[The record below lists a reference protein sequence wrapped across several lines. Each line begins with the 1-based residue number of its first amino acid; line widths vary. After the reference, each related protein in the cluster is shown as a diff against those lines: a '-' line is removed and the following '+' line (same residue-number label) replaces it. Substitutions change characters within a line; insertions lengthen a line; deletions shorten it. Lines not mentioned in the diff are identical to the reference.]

1 VNELSP
7 TGLECIARIQE
18 ILVTARN
25 RALQSVNAAMVA
37 AYWEIG
43 REIVEEQ
50 QRGAARAKYG
60 DRLLRHL
67 SAQLTA
73 KVGKGFSVET
83 LRKIRQFYLAYRDR
97 PPEIQYTPWTESR
110 PSPSR
115 PLRTDLAWSH
125 YRQLMRVHPA
135 ARRDFY
141 EVECAKSRWSAR
153 ELDRQIASLLFERLA
168 RSRNKEGIL
177 ALAREGQEIQKPTDL
192 VKDPYILEFTGL
204 PEAAE
209 WQESDL
215 EQALMDRLQQFLL
228 ELGRDL
234 FFAARQ
240 RRITIDGDHFYVD
253 LVFYHRVLRCFLLID
268 LKVGRLTQQDIG
280 QMLLYTGYFE
290 QEEMREDEN
299 PPIGLI
305 LCTAKN
311 EAMIK
316 YTLSRDSTQL
326 FTSRYQLHL
335 PSEEELVAELRRE
348 MEQLKRQD
356 IGGQEE

>member
-1 VNELSP
+1 MDELSSS
-7 TGLECIARIQE
+7 GLECIARIQK
-18 ILVTARN
+18 ILVTARH

-43 REIVEEQ
+43 HEIVEEQ
-50 QRGAARAKYG
+50 QRGAARARYG
-60 DRLLRHL
+60 SELLKHL
-67 SAQLTA
+67 SAKLTA
-73 KVGKGFSVET
+73 EVGKGFSVVN
-83 LRKIRQFYLAYRDR
+83 LRLIRQFYLTYQDR
-97 PPEIQYTPWTESR
+97 PPTIRYEARSELPALAT
-110 PSPSR
+110 R
-115 PLRTDLAWSH
+115 PLSDELSWTH
-125 YRQLMRVHPA
+125 YRILMRVSSEV
-135 ARRDFY
+135 RRDFY
-141 EVECAKSRWSAR
+141 EAECIKSRWSTP
-153 ELDRQIASLLFERLA
+153 ELERQIASLLFERLA
-168 RSRNKEGIL
+168 RSRDKEGVL
-177 ALAREGQEIQKPTDL
+177 ALAREGQEVHTPADL
-192 VKDPYILEFTGL
+192 VKDPYVLEFTGL

-215 EQALMDRLQQFLL
+215 EQALMDRLQDFLL

-234 FFAARQ
+234 YFVARQ
-240 RRITIDGDHFYVD
+240 RRLTIDGDHFYVD

-326 FTSRYQLHL
+326 FTSRYQLYL
-335 PSEEELVAELRRE
+335 PSEEELAAELQRE
-348 MEQLKRQD
+348 MVLLEGEQRSR
-356 IGGQEE
+356 EE